1 MMKKLLFISWDADTS
16 NYLES
21 LFFPIFDGIQQQAH
35 FQIHILQFSWAD
47 KEEVM
52 RIQNIASSKN
62 LIFNHHKITKGKFQK
77 LAVLYAVYKGV
88 FAIKNYIEN
97 HDIQIIMPRSTMP
110 AMMCNRLSD
119 WIKRKKIKIIFDAD
133 GLPLEERIDFAGLK
147 STDLQY
153 RLLKKEETKLLHHAD
168 HVLVRTLKAKEIHLQ
183 NLNAQ
188 KETKFSVV
196 TNGRD
201 PSFFNFKTENKNQI
215 RAKLGLNEDT
225 KLFFYSGTI
234 GPQYAL
240 DEMIAIFEAYW
251 KTNKN
256 TSFILLTRRPE
267 LVENHI
273 PEDLKAVIYPI
284 ATDFDQIPKYL
295 AAADLAFSLRLPAP
309 SLAGIAPIKLG
320 EYLLM
325 GIPTMA
331 SAAVGDTE
339 SMLKSS
345 DFCHIYQHNDP
356 ERIPKAMNWINQL
369 KSNREEI
376 IHFGQENFSLNLSI
390 TQYLKVLNAQSL
402 TS

>member
-1 MMKKLLFISWDADTS
+1 MMQKLLFISWDADTS

-21 LFFPIFDGIQQQAH
+21 LFFPIFDGIQQQAQ
-35 FQIHILQFSWAD
+35 FQIHILQFSWAEQ
-47 KEEVM
+47 EEVR
-52 RIQNIASSKN
+52 RIQNIATSKN

-77 LAVLYAVYKGV
+77 LSALYAVYKGV

-110 AMMCNRLSD
+110 AMMINRLAD
-119 WIKRKKIKIIFDAD
+119 WIRKHEIKVIFDAD

-147 STDLQY
+147 SSDIQY

-168 HVLVRTLKAKEIHLQ
+168 HILVRTLKAKEIHLQ
-183 NLNAQ
+183 NLGPR
-188 KETKFSVV
+188 KESKFSIV

-201 PSFFNFKTENKNQI
+201 SSFFNFKTENRNQI

-225 KLFFYSGTI
+225 KLFVYSGTI

-240 DEMIAIFEAYW
+240 DEMIAIFQTYW
-251 KTNKN
+251 NLNKN
-256 TSFILLTRRPE
+256 ASFVLLTRNPQLITE
-267 LVENHI
+267 QI
-273 PEDLKAVIYPI
+273 PEELKEVIKPL

-325 GIPTMA
+325 GIPTIA

-339 SMLKSS
+339 SMLKPC

-356 ERIPKAMNWINQL
+356 ERMPKVINWINQL

-376 IHFGQENFSLNLSI
+376 TLFGQENFSLDLSI
-390 TQYLKVLNAQSL
+390 QQYLAVLNAKSL